1 MTDDDLSSPVIMVV
15 HHDAASLARLH
26 RILDRRF
33 GADYEIV
40 AVATAHDARAE
51 LERLRESGTD
61 VALVLSE
68 QWLPDVPGAELLAGV
83 QAMHRD
89 ARRGLMVTWG
99 DRTTADWIVKASAL
113 GQIDANIVLP
123 WRDADE
129 RFFLA
134 VGELLTEWEQLHLP
148 AFAAITIVG
157 DSSDPYS
164 YGIRDALQ
172 RSGVPHRFHEAGG
185 EDGRALLRQAGEPT
199 VLPIAILFDGR
210 VLARPTPAEVAGA
223 LGVNADIVSDVLD
236 VAIVGSGPAGL
247 AAAVYGASEGLRVA
261 MIESEAVGGQA
272 SSSSQIRNYLGFP
285 RGLSGSELTN
295 RAYQQAWLLGAQSV
309 IGRRATALRTF
320 DDVHVL
326 TLDDGSEVQA
336 RAVVLATGVSYRRIG
351 IESVDELIGRGVFY
365 GAGVTEAPG
374 MTGEDVYIVGGANS
388 AGQAALYFSRFARRV
403 TLLVRGAALGEMS
416 EYLVREIDVRPNVAV
431 RLQTVVEGADAD
443 HRLRGLLLRNTA
455 SGRTDEVAATAL
467 FIMIGAAPSTSW
479 LPPEIERDDRGYVRT
494 GEDVGSVRS
503 DGRRPDSLET
513 SVPGVYAVGDV
524 RAGSMKRVAAAVGEG
539 SSAIRLIHD
548 HLARL
553 QASTG
558 AHLAA
563 T

>member
-1 MTDDDLSSPVIMVV
+1 
-15 HHDAASLARLH
+15 
-26 RILDRRF
+26 
-33 GADYEIV
+33 
-40 AVATAHDARAE
+40 
-51 LERLRESGTD
+51 
-61 VALVLSE
+61 
-68 QWLPDVPGAELLAGV
+68 
-83 QAMHRD
+83 
-89 ARRGLMVTWG
+89 
-99 DRTTADWIVKASAL
+99 
-113 GQIDANIVLP
+113 
-123 WRDADE
+123 
-129 RFFLA
+129 
-134 VGELLTEWEQLHLP
+134 
-148 AFAAITIVG
+148 
-157 DSSDPYS
+157 
-164 YGIRDALQ
+164 
-172 RSGVPHRFHEAGG
+172 
-185 EDGRALLRQAGEPT
+185 
-199 VLPIAILFDGR
+199 
-210 VLARPTPAEVAGA
+210 
-223 LGVNADIVSDVLD
+223 
-236 VAIVGSGPAGL
+236 
-247 AAAVYGASEGLRVA
+247 
-261 MIESEAVGGQA
+261 
-272 SSSSQIRNYLGFP
+272 
-285 RGLSGSELTN
+285 
-295 RAYQQAWLLGAQSV
+295 
-309 IGRRATALRTF
+309 
-320 DDVHVL
+320 
-326 TLDDGSEVQA
+326 
-336 RAVVLATGVSYRRIG
+336 
-351 IESVDELIGRGVFY
+351 VFY
-365 GAGVTEAPG
+365 GDGVTEAPG